1 MIQYE
6 ESLVLVVDD
15 SPMNIQILGNMLDKN
30 GYKLAMA
37 KNGRE
42 ALDFVNRKLPDLI
55 LLDIIMPEM
64 DGFQTCTQLKQ
75 IDSTKDIPILFI
87 TALSNISD
95 KLKAFEAGGL
105 DYITKPFIEEE
116 VLARVRVHINLRKA
130 MEKLEHLS
138 VKDYL
143 TGAFN
148 RRFAYEVLGK
158 KMNSAKR
165 THDNF
170 ALCYMDIDN
179 LKKVNDNF
187 GHNLGD
193 QLINTVVHYLNETL
207 RSSDYVFRM
216 GGDEFL
222 ILFPNTNLEESKTLM
237 KRLQSKLSQRSLN
250 NLPLNFSLGFTEY
263 QYHEDVGTNQLI
275 ERADAKM
282 YEEKLR
288 KKKECRNG
296 SF

>member
-1 MIQYE
+1 MIHDK
-6 ESLVLVVDD
+6 ESLILIVDD
-15 SPMNIQILGNMLDKN
+15 SPMNTQILGNMLDKN

-37 KNGRE
+37 KNGME
-42 ALDFVNRKLPDLI
+42 ALDYVNRKLPDLI
-55 LLDIIMPEM
+55 LLDIMMPEM
-64 DGFQTCTQLKQ
+64 DGFEACTKLKQ
-75 IDSTKDIPILFI
+75 IDSTKNIPILFI
-87 TALSNISD
+87 TALSSISD

-116 VLARVRVHINLRKA
+116 VLARVKVHINLRKV

-138 VKDYL
+138 VKDDL

-148 RRFAYEVLGK
+148 RRFAYEVLDK
-158 KMNSAKR
+158 KMNNAKR

-187 GHNLGD
+187 GHSLGD
-193 QLINTVVHYLNETL
+193 QLINTFVYYLNDTI

-222 ILFPNTNLEESKTLM
+222 ILFPNTNLEESKILM
-237 KRLQSKLSQRSLN
+237 KRLQDRLNERNIN
-250 NLPLNFSLGFTEY
+250 NLPLDFSLGFTEY
-263 QYHEDVGTNQLI
+263 RYNEDVGTNQLI

-288 KKKECRNG
+288 KKKERY
-296 SF
+296 SESL